1 MKKTIICNIP
11 MKARIDKSVY
21 ISEDKSIPASD
32 RKVSFPVNAFIEAAI
47 TEGAEL
53 KVILLAKDDKFSSA
67 DANIA
72 LFKNEL
78 AEIAEERG
86 ISVSYAVINTA
97 FSQDKTVHEQLMGK
111 LIDEL
116 EEGSQ
121 LIADITYGPKDLPII
136 EFTALSFA
144 EKFLGCEIENIL
156 YGQSS
161 FRDGVAVN
169 TKICDMA
176 PLFYL
181 GSITDTVHADTPD
194 KARRMLKSLLSL

>member
-21 ISEDKSIPASD
+21 ISEDKSIPASG

-53 KVILLAKDDKFSSA
+53 KVILLAKDDEFSSA
-67 DANIA
+67 EANIA

-78 AEIAEERG
+78 AEIATERG

-144 EKFLGCEIENIL
+144 ENFLDARLKTFC
-156 YGQSS
+156 
-161 FRDGVAVN
+161 
-169 TKICDMA
+169 
-176 PLFYL
+176 
-181 GSITDTVHADTPD
+181 TVSPALQMVLP
-194 KARRMLKSLLSL
+194 

>member
-11 MKARIDKSVY
+11 MKVSVDKSVY
-21 ISEDKSIPASD
+21 ISEDKSIPASG

-47 TEGAEL
+47 AEGTEL
-53 KVILLAKDDKFSSA
+53 KVILLAKDDEFSFA
-67 DANIA
+67 GANIA
-72 LFKNEL
+72 LFRNEL
-78 AEIAEERG
+78 AEIAEERN
-86 ISVSYAVINTA
+86 ISVSYTVINTA
-97 FSQDKTVHEQLMGK
+97 FSQDETVHEQLLGK
-111 LIDEL
+111 LIGEL
-116 EEGSQ
+116 EEGSR

-136 EFTALSFA
+136 EFAALSFA

-161 FRDGVAVN
+161 FSDGVAVN

-181 GSITDTVHADTPD
+181 SSITDTVHADSPD

>member
-21 ISEDKSIPASD
+21 ISEDKSIPASG

-53 KVILLAKDDKFSSA
+53 KVILLAKDDEFSSA
-67 DANIA
+67 DTNIA

-78 AEIAEERG
+78 AEIATERG

-161 FRDGVAVN
+161 FADGVAVN